1 MRDTLKIGE
10 FSVLGH
16 VSVRMLRHYEKLG
29 LLEPAAT
36 NPFTSYRYYT
46 LDQLPRLNRIIALKE
61 LGFSLEQVGDILSS
75 HPTTTEMRALLNERR
90 GMLAAEIEQGSLRL
104 HQVDIRLAQI
114 EREGI
119 PPEESEVVL
128 KSLPALTVASVRGI
142 VPSVE
147 FVSKY
152 CDDHFGRIGAWLG
165 EHGIPASGR
174 TMNLYH
180 MDEYRETDLD
190 MESVIVIE
198 RSFAN
203 SLPEPIAGG
212 VGIRLLAEV
221 PRAAS
226 LVMRSG
232 FTGMEGG
239 VMTLLRWIAA
249 SGLELAGPLR
259 EVHLFGHPD
268 LVESNEPAVLE
279 LVIPVQM
286 RSD

>member
-1 MRDTLKIGE
+1 MRDRLQIGE
-10 FSVLGH
+10 FSALGH
-16 VSVRMLRHYEKLG
+16 VSVRMLRHYERLG
-29 LLEPAAT
+29 LLEPAAID
-36 NPFTSYRYYT
+36 PFTSYRYYT

-90 GMLAAEIEQGSLRL
+90 GMLAAEIERGSRRL
-104 HQVDIRLAQI
+104 DQVDIRLAQI

-147 FVSKY
+147 RVSNY
-152 CDDHFGRIGAWLG
+152 CDDHFGRIAAWLA

-190 MESVIVIE
+190 MESVIAIDPSYAE
-198 RSFAN
+198 R
-203 SLPEPIAGG
+203 LLEPIAGG
-212 VGIRLLAEV
+212 VGIRPLAEV

-226 LVMRSG
+226 LVLRSG

-279 LVIPVQM
+279 LVVPVQM
-286 RSD
+286 RTD

>member
-1 MRDTLKIGE
+1 MRDILKIGE

-36 NPFTSYRYYT
+36 DTFTSYRYYT

-61 LGFSLEQVGDILSS
+61 LGFSLEQVGDILSRN
-75 HPTTTEMRALLNERR
+75 PTAEEMRALLNERR
-90 GMLAAEIEQGSLRL
+90 AMLAAEIEQGSRRL
-104 HQVDIRLAQI
+104 EQVDIRLAQI

-128 KSLPALTVASVRGI
+128 KSLPALTIASVRAI
-142 VPSVE
+142 VPSLE
-147 FVSKY
+147 RVSNY
-152 CDDHFGRIGAWLG
+152 CDDHFGRIAAWLG
-165 EHGIPASGR
+165 EQGIPASGR

-180 MDEYRETDLD
+180 MDEYRETHLD
-190 MESVIVIE
+190 MESAVVIDP
-198 RSFAN
+198 SFAVRL
-203 SLPEPIAGG
+203 SAPRAGG
-212 VGIRLLAEV
+212 VGIRSIAAV

-226 LVMRSG
+226 LVLRGG
-232 FTGMEGG
+232 FKGMEGG

-249 SGLELAGPLR
+249 SRLELAGALR

-268 LVESNEPAVLE
+268 LVNTDDPAVLE
-279 LVIPVQM
+279 LVVPVQT
-286 RSD
+286 RTT

>member
-1 MRDTLKIGE
+1 MRDRLKIGE
-10 FSVLGH
+10 FSALGH

-29 LLEPAAT
+29 LLEPAET
-36 NPFTSYRYYT
+36 DTFTSYRYYT

-61 LGFSLEQVGDILSS
+61 LGFSLEQVGDILSRN
-75 HPTTTEMRALLNERR
+75 PTAEEMRALLNERR
-90 GMLAAEIEQGSLRL
+90 AMLAAEIEQGSRRL
-104 HQVDIRLAQI
+104 NQVDIRLAQI

-128 KSLPALTVASVRGI
+128 KSLPALTIASVRGI

-147 FVSKY
+147 RVSSY
-152 CDDHFGRIGAWLG
+152 CDDHFGRIAAWLG
-165 EHGIPASGR
+165 EQGIPASGR

-190 MESVIVIE
+190 MESAVVIDP
-198 RSFAN
+198 SFAVRL
-203 SLPEPIAGG
+203 SEPRAGG
-212 VGIRLLAEV
+212 VGIRPIAAV

-226 LVMRSG
+226 LVMRGG
-232 FTGMEGG
+232 FTGIEGG

-249 SGLELAGPLR
+249 SGFELAGALR

-268 LVESNEPAVLE
+268 LVNADEPAVLE
-279 LVIPVQM
+279 LVVPVQT
-286 RSD
+286 RTA